1 MFDYRFVFYANYSQG
16 RLVTLKR
23 ILKLDIFMSRLWLE
37 RVINQDMDIWA
48 SNINFDAGIIVQVL
62 WFWCFLFRAIL
73 NIFFKAFS
81 CNMKGYVAYLEDLI
95 FFPKHEQ
102 KKITLS
108 RLRTEIFQPS
118 ASQTWVARVQYHRV
132 SFH

>member
-37 RVINQDMDIWA
+37 RVINQDMDIGA

-62 WFWCFLFRAIL
+62 
-73 NIFFKAFS
+73 
-81 CNMKGYVAYLEDLI
+81 
-95 FFPKHEQ
+95 
-102 KKITLS
+102 
-108 RLRTEIFQPS
+108 
-118 ASQTWVARVQYHRV
+118 
-132 SFH
+132 